1 MESNTRIS
9 VSIRM
14 RPLLK
19 EEQDQGLSSTK
30 LVIDKQST
38 SIL

>member
-1 MESNTRIS
+1 MKKGNIE

-19 EEQDQGLSSTK
+19 DLEDEEGWL
-30 LVIDKQST
+30 IDD
-38 SIL
+38 